1 MTEVVRDNDGH
12 PGPLSDLRVVEMGQ
26 LLAGPFAAQL
36 FADFGAEVIKLEPP
50 NQGDPLRVWGKER
63 TNGKALWWSV
73 LGRNK
78 KSVTCNLRL
87 PDGQQLARDI
97 ITTADVLIE
106 NFRSGTIERWG
117 MSPDELWAINPRLV
131 ILRVTGFGQSGPMQY
146 EAGYGAVGEA
156 MGGLRHVTG
165 DPDRMPSRAGIS
177 IGDTLAA
184 TFGTVGALMALHA
197 RERTGKGQIVD
208 SALYEAVLAVM
219 ESLVIDYDQAGYV
232 RERTGSIL
240 PKIAPSNV
248 YETSDGQMLIA
259 GNGDTIW
266 RRMAAGMERPE
277 LAEDPRFA
285 DHTARGEN
293 QAELDEVIT
302 TWTRTKTN
310 AEVDEIM
317 TESKVPHGKIFTAA
331 EMLEDAQFKARE
343 SIIRVMHPEF
353 GQVAMQNAFPRLS
366 DTPGQVRWV
375 GPQLG
380 EHTDE
385 ILKNVL
391 GKTDAELA
399 KLREADVI

>member
-1 MTEVVRDNDGH
+1 MTH

-26 LLAGPFAAQL
+26 LLAGPFAGQL
-36 FADFGAEVIKLEPP
+36 FADFGAELIKLEPP

-87 PDGQQLARDI
+87 PEGQQIARDI
-97 ITTADVLIE
+97 IATSDVLIE
-106 NFRSGTIERWG
+106 NFRSGTLERWG
-117 MSPDELWAINPRLV
+117 LSPEQLWEINPRLV
-131 ILRVTGFGQSGPMQY
+131 ILRVTGFGQTGPMSK

-156 MGGLRHVTG
+156 MGGLRYVTG

-184 TFGTVGALMALHA
+184 TFGTLGALMALHA
-197 RERTGKGQIVD
+197 RNRTGRGQVVD

-219 ESLVIDYDQAGYV
+219 ESLVIDYDQAEYI

-248 YETSDGQMLIA
+248 YPTQDGEMLIA
-259 GNGDTIW
+259 GNGDSIF
-266 RRMAAGMERPE
+266 RRMAEGMGQPE

-293 QAELDEVIT
+293 QAELDAVIEA
-302 TWTRTKTN
+302 WSLTKTSE
-310 AEVDEIM
+310 EVDALM
-317 TESKVPHGKIFTAA
+317 TEHKVPHGKIFRAP

-343 SIIRVMHPEF
+343 SIVKVMHPQYGE
-353 GQVAMQNAFPRLS
+353 VAMQNAFPRLS

-375 GPQLG
+375 GPELG
-380 EHTDE
+380 QHTEE
-385 ILKNVL
+385 ILKSVL
-391 GKTDAELA
+391 GKTDEEIAA
-399 KLREADVI
+399 LRAADVI

>member
-1 MTEVVRDNDGH
+1 MTH

-26 LLAGPFAAQL
+26 LLAGPFAGQL
-36 FADFGAEVIKLEPP
+36 FADFGAELIKLEPP

-87 PDGQQLARDI
+87 PEGQQIARDI
-97 ITTADVLIE
+97 IATSDVLIE
-106 NFRSGTIERWG
+106 NFRSGTLERWG
-117 MSPDELWAINPRLV
+117 LSPEQLWEINPRLV
-131 ILRVTGFGQSGPMQY
+131 VLRVTGFGQTGPMSK

-156 MGGLRHVTG
+156 MGGLRYVTG

-184 TFGTVGALMALHA
+184 TFGTLGALMALHA
-197 RERTGKGQIVD
+197 RNRTGRGQVVD

-219 ESLVIDYDQAGYV
+219 ESLVIDYDQADYI

-248 YETSDGQMLIA
+248 YPTQDGEMLIA
-259 GNGDTIW
+259 GNGDSIF
-266 RRMAAGMERPE
+266 RRMAEGMGQPE
-277 LAEDPRFA
+277 LADDPRFA

-293 QAELDEVIT
+293 QAELDVVIEA
-302 TWTRTKTN
+302 WSLTKTSE
-310 AEVDEIM
+310 EVDALM
-317 TESKVPHGKIFTAA
+317 TEHKVPHGKIFRAP

-343 SIIRVMHPEF
+343 SIVKVMHPQYGE
-353 GQVAMQNAFPRLS
+353 VAMQNAFPRLS

-375 GPQLG
+375 GPELG
-380 EHTDE
+380 QHTDE
-385 ILKNVL
+385 ILKSVL
-391 GKTDAELA
+391 GKTDEEIAA
-399 KLREADVI
+399 LRAADVI

>member
-1 MTEVVRDNDGH
+1 
-12 PGPLSDLRVVEMGQ
+12 MGQ
-26 LLAGPFAAQL
+26 LLAGPFAGQL
-36 FADFGAEVIKLEPP
+36 FADFGAELIKLEPP

-87 PDGQQLARDI
+87 PEGQQIARDI
-97 ITTADVLIE
+97 IATSDVLIE
-106 NFRSGTIERWG
+106 NFRSGTLERWG
-117 MSPDELWAINPRLV
+117 LSPEQLWEINPRLV
-131 ILRVTGFGQSGPMQY
+131 ILRVTGFGQTGPMSK

-156 MGGLRHVTG
+156 MGGLRYVTG

-184 TFGTVGALMALHA
+184 TFGTLGALMALHA
-197 RERTGKGQIVD
+197 RNRTGRGQVVD

-219 ESLVIDYDQAGYV
+219 ESLVIDYDQAEYI

-248 YETSDGQMLIA
+248 YPTQDGEMLIA
-259 GNGDTIW
+259 GNGDSIF
-266 RRMAAGMERPE
+266 RRMAEGMGQPE
-277 LAEDPRFA
+277 LADDPRFA

-293 QAELDEVIT
+293 QAELDVVIEA
-302 TWTRTKTN
+302 WSLTKTSE
-310 AEVDEIM
+310 EVDALM
-317 TESKVPHGKIFTAA
+317 TEHKVPHGKIFRAP

-343 SIIRVMHPEF
+343 SIIKVMHPQYGE
-353 GQVAMQNAFPRLS
+353 VAMQNAFPRLS

-375 GPQLG
+375 GPELG
-380 EHTDE
+380 QHTDE
-385 ILKNVL
+385 ILKSVL
-391 GKTDAELA
+391 GKTDEEIAA
-399 KLREADVI
+399 LRAGDVI

>member
-1 MTEVVRDNDGH
+1 MTH

-26 LLAGPFAAQL
+26 LLAGPFAGQL
-36 FADFGAEVIKLEPP
+36 FADFGAELIKLEPP

-87 PDGQQLARDI
+87 PEGQQIARDI
-97 ITTADVLIE
+97 IATSDVLIE
-106 NFRSGTIERWG
+106 NFRSGTLERWG
-117 MSPDELWAINPRLV
+117 LSPEQLWEINPRLV
-131 ILRVTGFGQSGPMQY
+131 ILRVTGFGQTGPMSK

-156 MGGLRHVTG
+156 MGGLRYVTG

-184 TFGTVGALMALHA
+184 TFGTLGALMALHA
-197 RERTGKGQIVD
+197 RNRTGRGQVVD

-219 ESLVIDYDQAGYV
+219 ESLVIDYDQAEYI

-248 YETSDGQMLIA
+248 YPTQDGEMLIA
-259 GNGDTIW
+259 GNGDSIF
-266 RRMAAGMERPE
+266 RRMAEGMGQPE

-293 QAELDEVIT
+293 QAELDAVIEA
-302 TWTRTKTN
+302 WALTKTSE
-310 AEVDEIM
+310 EVDALM
-317 TESKVPHGKIFTAA
+317 TEHKVPHGKIFRAP

-343 SIIRVMHPEF
+343 SIVKVMHPQYGE
-353 GQVAMQNAFPRLS
+353 VAMQNAFPRLS
-366 DTPGQVRWV
+366 DTPGLVRWV
-375 GPQLG
+375 GPELG
-380 EHTDE
+380 QHTDE
-385 ILKNVL
+385 ILKSVL
-391 GKTDAELA
+391 GKTDEEITA
-399 KLREADVI
+399 LRAADVI

>member
-1 MTEVVRDNDGH
+1 MTH

-26 LLAGPFAAQL
+26 LLAGPFAGQL
-36 FADFGAEVIKLEPP
+36 FADFGAELIKLEPP

-87 PDGQQLARDI
+87 PEGQQIARDI
-97 ITTADVLIE
+97 IATSDVIIE
-106 NFRSGTIERWG
+106 NFRSGTLERWG
-117 MSPDELWAINPRLV
+117 LSPEQLWEINPRLV
-131 ILRVTGFGQSGPMQY
+131 ILRVTGFGQTGPMSK

-156 MGGLRHVTG
+156 MGGLRYVTG

-184 TFGTVGALMALHA
+184 TFGTLGALMALHA
-197 RERTGKGQIVD
+197 RNRTGRGQVVD

-219 ESLVIDYDQAGYV
+219 ESLVIDYDQADYI

-248 YETSDGQMLIA
+248 YPTQDGEMLIA
-259 GNGDTIW
+259 GNGDSIF
-266 RRMAAGMERPE
+266 RRMAEGMGQPE
-277 LAEDPRFA
+277 LADDPRFV

-293 QAELDEVIT
+293 QAELDVVIEA
-302 TWTRTKTN
+302 WSLTKTSE
-310 AEVDEIM
+310 EVDALM
-317 TESKVPHGKIFTAA
+317 TEHKVPHGKIFRAP

-343 SIIRVMHPEF
+343 SIVKVMHPQYGE
-353 GQVAMQNAFPRLS
+353 VAMQNAFPRLS

-375 GPQLG
+375 GPELG
-380 EHTDE
+380 QHTDE
-385 ILKNVL
+385 ILKSVL
-391 GKTDAELA
+391 GKTDEEIAA
-399 KLREADVI
+399 LRAADVI

>member
-1 MTEVVRDNDGH
+1 MTH

-26 LLAGPFAAQL
+26 LLAGPFAGQL
-36 FADFGAEVIKLEPP
+36 FADFGAELIKLEPP

-87 PDGQQLARDI
+87 PEGQQIARDI
-97 ITTADVLIE
+97 IATSDVLIE
-106 NFRSGTIERWG
+106 NFRSGTLERWG
-117 MSPDELWAINPRLV
+117 LSPEQLWEINPRLV
-131 ILRVTGFGQSGPMQY
+131 ILRVTGFGQTGPMSK

-156 MGGLRHVTG
+156 MGGLRYVTG

-184 TFGTVGALMALHA
+184 TFGTLGALMALHA
-197 RERTGKGQIVD
+197 RNRTGRGQVVD

-219 ESLVIDYDQAGYV
+219 ESLVIDYDQAGFI

-248 YETSDGQMLIA
+248 YPTQDGEMLIA
-259 GNGDTIW
+259 GNGDSIF
-266 RRMAAGMERPE
+266 RRMAEGMGQPE
-277 LAEDPRFA
+277 LADDPRFA

-293 QAELDEVIT
+293 QAELDVVIEA
-302 TWTRTKTN
+302 WSLTKTSE
-310 AEVDEIM
+310 EVDALM
-317 TESKVPHGKIFTAA
+317 TEHKVPHGKIFRAP

-343 SIIRVMHPEF
+343 SIVKVMHPQYGE
-353 GQVAMQNAFPRLS
+353 VAMQNAFPRLS

-375 GPQLG
+375 GPELG
-380 EHTDE
+380 QHTDE
-385 ILKNVL
+385 ILKSVL
-391 GKTDAELA
+391 GKTDEEIAA
-399 KLREADVI
+399 LRAADVI

>member
-1 MTEVVRDNDGH
+1 MTH

-26 LLAGPFAAQL
+26 LLAGPFAGQL
-36 FADFGAEVIKLEPP
+36 FADFGAELIKLEPP

-87 PDGQQLARDI
+87 PEGQQIARDI
-97 ITTADVLIE
+97 IATSDVLIE
-106 NFRSGTIERWG
+106 NFRSGTLERWG
-117 MSPDELWAINPRLV
+117 LSPEQLWEINPRLV
-131 ILRVTGFGQSGPMQY
+131 ILRVTGFGQTGPMSK

-156 MGGLRHVTG
+156 MGGLRYVTG

-184 TFGTVGALMALHA
+184 TFGTLGALMALHA
-197 RERTGKGQIVD
+197 RNRTGRGQVVD

-219 ESLVIDYDQAGYV
+219 ESLVIDYDQAEYI

-248 YETSDGQMLIA
+248 YPTQDGEMLIA
-259 GNGDTIW
+259 GNGDSIF
-266 RRMAAGMERPE
+266 RRMAEGMGQPE

-293 QAELDEVIT
+293 QAELDAVIEA
-302 TWTRTKTN
+302 WSLTKTSE
-310 AEVDEIM
+310 EVDALM
-317 TESKVPHGKIFTAA
+317 TEHKVPHGKIFRAP

-343 SIIRVMHPEF
+343 SIVKVMHPQYGE
-353 GQVAMQNAFPRLS
+353 VAMQNAFPRLS
-366 DTPGQVRWV
+366 DTPGLVRWV
-375 GPQLG
+375 GPELG
-380 EHTDE
+380 QHTDE
-385 ILKNVL
+385 ILKSVL
-391 GKTDAELA
+391 GKTDEELTA
-399 KLREADVI
+399 LRAADVI

>member
-1 MTEVVRDNDGH
+1 MTH

-26 LLAGPFAAQL
+26 LLAGPFAGQL
-36 FADFGAEVIKLEPP
+36 FADFGAELIKLEPP

-87 PDGQQLARDI
+87 PEGQQIARDI
-97 ITTADVLIE
+97 IATSDVLIE
-106 NFRSGTIERWG
+106 NFRSGTLERWG
-117 MSPDELWAINPRLV
+117 LSPEQLWEINPRLV
-131 ILRVTGFGQSGPMQY
+131 ILRVTGFGQTGPMSK

-156 MGGLRHVTG
+156 MGGLRYVTG

-184 TFGTVGALMALHA
+184 TFGTLGALMALHA
-197 RERTGKGQIVD
+197 RNRTGRGQVVD

-219 ESLVIDYDQAGYV
+219 ESLVIDYDQAEYI

-248 YETSDGQMLIA
+248 YPTQDGEMLIA
-259 GNGDTIW
+259 GNGDSIF
-266 RRMAAGMERPE
+266 RRMAEGMGQPE

-293 QAELDEVIT
+293 QAELDAVIEA
-302 TWTRTKTN
+302 WSLTKTSE
-310 AEVDEIM
+310 EVDALM
-317 TESKVPHGKIFTAA
+317 TEHKVPHGKIFRAP

-343 SIIRVMHPEF
+343 SIVKVMHPQYGE
-353 GQVAMQNAFPRLS
+353 VAMQNTFPRLS

-375 GPQLG
+375 GPELG
-380 EHTDE
+380 QHTDE
-385 ILKNVL
+385 ILKSVL
-391 GKTDAELA
+391 GKTDEEIAA
-399 KLREADVI
+399 LRAADVI

>member
-1 MTEVVRDNDGH
+1 
-12 PGPLSDLRVVEMGQ
+12 MGQ
-26 LLAGPFAAQL
+26 LLAGPFAGQL
-36 FADFGAEVIKLEPP
+36 FADFGAELIKLEPP

-87 PDGQQLARDI
+87 PEGQQIARDI
-97 ITTADVLIE
+97 IATSDVLIE
-106 NFRSGTIERWG
+106 NFRSGTLERWG
-117 MSPDELWAINPRLV
+117 LSPEQLWEINPRLV
-131 ILRVTGFGQSGPMQY
+131 ILRVTGFGQTGPMSK

-156 MGGLRHVTG
+156 MGGLRYVTG

-184 TFGTVGALMALHA
+184 TFGTLGALMALHA
-197 RERTGKGQIVD
+197 RNRTGRGQVVD

-219 ESLVIDYDQAGYV
+219 ESLVIDYDQAGFI

-248 YETSDGQMLIA
+248 YPTQDGEMLIA
-259 GNGDTIW
+259 GNGDSIF
-266 RRMAAGMERPE
+266 RRMAEGMGQPE
-277 LAEDPRFA
+277 LADDPRFA

-293 QAELDEVIT
+293 QAELDVVIEA
-302 TWTRTKTN
+302 WSLTKTSE
-310 AEVDEIM
+310 EVDALM
-317 TESKVPHGKIFTAA
+317 TEHKVPHGKIFRAP

-343 SIIRVMHPEF
+343 SIVKVMHPQYGE
-353 GQVAMQNAFPRLS
+353 VAMQNAFPRLS

-375 GPQLG
+375 GPELG
-380 EHTDE
+380 QHTDE
-385 ILKNVL
+385 ILKSVL
-391 GKTDAELA
+391 GKTDEEIAA
-399 KLREADVI
+399 LRAADVI

>member
-1 MTEVVRDNDGH
+1 MTH

-26 LLAGPFAAQL
+26 LLAGPFAGQL
-36 FADFGAEVIKLEPP
+36 FADFGAELIKLEPP

-87 PDGQQLARDI
+87 PEGQQIARDI
-97 ITTADVLIE
+97 IATSDVLIE
-106 NFRSGTIERWG
+106 NFRSGTLERWG
-117 MSPDELWAINPRLV
+117 LSPEQLWEINPRLV
-131 ILRVTGFGQSGPMQY
+131 ILRVTGFGQTGPMSK

-156 MGGLRHVTG
+156 MGGLRYVTG

-184 TFGTVGALMALHA
+184 TFGTLGALMALHA
-197 RERTGKGQIVD
+197 RNRTGRGQVVD

-219 ESLVIDYDQAGYV
+219 ESLVIDYDQAGFI

-248 YETSDGQMLIA
+248 YPTQDGEMLIA
-259 GNGDTIW
+259 GNGDSIF
-266 RRMAAGMERPE
+266 RRMAEGMGQPE
-277 LAEDPRFA
+277 LADDPRFV

-293 QAELDEVIT
+293 QAELDVVIEA
-302 TWTRTKTN
+302 WSLTKTSE
-310 AEVDEIM
+310 EVDALM
-317 TESKVPHGKIFTAA
+317 TEHKVPHGKIFRAP

-343 SIIRVMHPEF
+343 SIVKVMHPQYGE
-353 GQVAMQNAFPRLS
+353 VAMQNAFPRLS

-375 GPQLG
+375 GPELG
-380 EHTDE
+380 QHTDE
-385 ILKNVL
+385 ILKSVL
-391 GKTDAELA
+391 GKTDEEIAA
-399 KLREADVI
+399 LRAADVI

>member
-1 MTEVVRDNDGH
+1 
-12 PGPLSDLRVVEMGQ
+12 MGQ
-26 LLAGPFAAQL
+26 LLAGPFAGQL
-36 FADFGAEVIKLEPP
+36 FADFGAELIKLEPP

-87 PDGQQLARDI
+87 PEGQQIARDI
-97 ITTADVLIE
+97 IATSDVLIE
-106 NFRSGTIERWG
+106 NFRSGTLERWG
-117 MSPDELWAINPRLV
+117 LSPEQLWEINPRLV
-131 ILRVTGFGQSGPMQY
+131 VLRVTGFGQTGPMSK

-156 MGGLRHVTG
+156 MGGLRYVTG

-184 TFGTVGALMALHA
+184 TFGTLGALMALHA
-197 RERTGKGQIVD
+197 RNRTGRGQVVD

-219 ESLVIDYDQAGYV
+219 ESLVIDYDQAEYI

-248 YETSDGQMLIA
+248 YPTQDGEMLIA
-259 GNGDTIW
+259 GNGDSIF
-266 RRMAAGMERPE
+266 RRMAEGMGQPE
-277 LAEDPRFA
+277 LADDPRFA

-293 QAELDEVIT
+293 QAELDVVIEA
-302 TWTRTKTN
+302 WSLTKTSE
-310 AEVDEIM
+310 EVDALM
-317 TESKVPHGKIFTAA
+317 TEHKVPHGKIFRAP

-343 SIIRVMHPEF
+343 SIIKVMHPQYGE
-353 GQVAMQNAFPRLS
+353 VAMQNAFPRLS

-375 GPQLG
+375 GPELG
-380 EHTDE
+380 QHTDE
-385 ILKNVL
+385 ILKSVL
-391 GKTDAELA
+391 GKTDDEIAA
-399 KLREADVI
+399 LRAGDVI